1 MKTAIIGFGFMGRT
15 HAANILKTEG
25 AELSAIV
32 DKTPPADLL
41 QTQGGN
47 FTTNSADA
55 KLISQIPHFD
65 DTATCLEEI
74 RPDAVVICLPT
85 FLHYS
90 TTKLCLE
97 HGCHVL
103 LEKPICLDLAQGE
116 EMISLAKAKDR
127 TFMVAHCIR
136 FFPEYEFLKK
146 TICSN
151 RLGKLK
157 LLKMLRISGAPS
169 WGSWQDE
176 QVKSTSGGALFDLL
190 IHDIDFLN
198 DALGQPEK
206 IWNPPPLLEAF
217 RGNYINS
224 IWEYPAADAV
234 AMVEGGNC
242 FPPQR
247 PFECGFSG
255 VFENGAILY
264 RSSDPG
270 KVKIFTAGQE
280 EIEDFSG
287 EKCGYLKELE
297 YFFECAG
304 SGQYPERCP
313 PEDALTAI
321 RLCYRHLDQEEKA
334 S

>member
-15 HAANILKTEG
+15 HAANILKTGG

-32 DKTPPADLL
+32 DKSQPADLL
-41 QTQGGN
+41 RSQGGN
-47 FTTNSADA
+47 FTTNSTDIEA
-55 KLISQIPHFD
+55 ISQIPRFD
-65 DTATCLEEI
+65 DTSTCLEEI

-90 TTKLCLE
+90 ITRLCLE

-103 LEKPICLDLAQGE
+103 LEKPICLDLLQAE
-116 EMISLAKAKDR
+116 ELIGMAKAKAR
-127 TFMVAHCIR
+127 TFMVAHCVR

-146 TICSN
+146 TIASN

-169 WGSWQDE
+169 WGCWQDE
-176 QVKSTSGGALFDLL
+176 QVKATSGGALFDLL

-198 DALGQPEK
+198 VALGEPDK
-206 IWNPPPLLEAF
+206 IWNSPPLLEAF
-217 RGNYINS
+217 RGNYVNS
-224 IWEYPAADAV
+224 IWEYSASGTV

-270 KVKIFTAGQE
+270 KIRIFAADHE
-280 EIEDFSG
+280 EIEDLSR
-287 EKCGYLKELE
+287 EKDGYLKELE
-297 YFFECAG
+297 YFYECAG
-304 SGQYPERCP
+304 SGQYPERCL
-313 PEDALTAI
+313 PEDAIAAI
-321 RLCYRHLDQEEKA
+321 RLCYRHLDQEYKFD
-334 S
+334 